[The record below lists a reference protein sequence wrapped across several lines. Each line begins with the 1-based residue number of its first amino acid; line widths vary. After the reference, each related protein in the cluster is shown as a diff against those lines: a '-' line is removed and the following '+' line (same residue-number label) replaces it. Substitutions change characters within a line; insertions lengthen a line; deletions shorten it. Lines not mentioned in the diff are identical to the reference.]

1 MHPEY
6 PTLFSPLTIN
16 GVTYKNR
23 IFQAPATPIVLQES
37 EPYPTDHYTEYY
49 CEKAKGGTANIC
61 VAGHIMNPNGFNAPG
76 WHNIS
81 LRDPEYHKAW
91 ARFTDKIHYYGAKC
105 SIEFLSFIYSGWTG
119 GKKGQGEHFLWSI
132 NGEKGPDG
140 SERPMLTREAMEAI
154 AEDYAACAEV
164 AMNVGF
170 DGILIHG
177 GHGLPLHKFLSP
189 LWNKRTDEFGGSFE
203 NRCRFPLM
211 ILDKIRER
219 VGKKMVIEYRISGS
233 ELAHLCGHPDAENQL
248 GPEDVARFL
257 NLAGDRIDIAH
268 ISAGNMSINP
278 SEAIMHPTIFG
289 KPANNAYLA
298 KQIKEIGVPQYVLTL
313 GAFLEPELMEKTL
326 AAGEADLISMARG
339 TIADPQLPNKA
350 KFGKTDEI
358 IPCIK
363 CFNCLDH
370 DRQKLYRC
378 SVNPVVGREKF
389 LREHAPTRITPKRV
403 AIIGGGPSGMAAA
416 IYAAQLGHIPTIFEK
431 EDHLGGKLVPASVA
445 TFKYDLKRFLDYQKH
460 MLDKLMVEVRLETE
474 ATPEM
479 LRKEG
484 FDAVLPAVGAQAFL
498 PPIPGIDGEN
508 VLIAEACYN
517 KADTLGENIVI
528 IGGGEIGCETAL
540 YLKEQGKK
548 VTVIEMLPTLSPET
562 FHLTRDIM
570 LWNMEDGIT
579 AHTGAS
585 CKEITKDSVRFT
597 DKDGQEQTVPCDN
610 VIISAGM
617 RSRVDLAESFRDCAP
632 EFRAI
637 GDCYLAKN
645 VRTATQTAFD
655 AVMNL

>member
-23 IFQAPATPIVLQES
+23 IFQAPATPITLQGSQAYPS
-37 EPYPTDHYTEYY
+37 EEYTEYY
-49 CEKAKGGTANIC
+49 VEKAKGGSANIC
-61 VAGHIMNPNGFNAPG
+61 VAGHIMNPNGINAPG
-76 WHNIS
+76 WHNIN
-81 LRDPEYHKAW
+81 LRDPEYQKAW
-91 ARFTDKIHYYGAKC
+91 ARFVDKIHYFGAKC
-105 SIEFLSFIYSGWTG
+105 SIEFLSFMYSGWTG
-119 GKKGQGEHFLWSI
+119 GKKGEGEHFFYSI

-154 AEDYAACAEV
+154 AEDYANCAEI

-170 DGILIHG
+170 DGLFIHG
-177 GHGLPLHKFLSP
+177 GHGLVIHRFLSP

-203 NRCRFPLM
+203 NRARFPLM

-233 ELAHLCGHPDAENQL
+233 ELADICEFPDAEKQF
-248 GPEDVARFL
+248 GVEDVVRFL

-268 ISAGNMSINP
+268 ISAGNMSIP
-278 SEAIMHPTIFG
+278 KAEAIMHPTIFA

-298 KQIKEIGVPQYVLTL
+298 KKVKEMGVPQHVLTL

-326 AAGEADLISMARG
+326 AAGEADIISMARG
-339 TIADPQLPNKA
+339 TIADPQFPNKA
-350 KFGKTDEI
+350 KYGKTDEI

-370 DRQKLYRC
+370 ERQQLYRC
-378 SVNPVVGREKF
+378 GVNPTVGREKF
-389 LREHAPTRITPKRV
+389 VREQAPANVIPKRV
-403 AIIGGGPSGMAAA
+403 AIIGGGPAGMAAA

-431 EDHLGGKLVPASVA
+431 DDHLGGKLVPASVA
-445 TFKYDLKRFLDYQKH
+445 SFKYDLHRFMEYQKH
-460 MLDKLMVEVRLETE
+460 MIDKLMVEVRLETE

-479 LRKEG
+479 IREG
-484 FDAVLPAVGAQAFL
+484 GYDAVLAAVGSQAFL
-498 PPIPGIDGEN
+498 PPIAGIDGKN
-508 VLIAEACYN
+508 VLIAEACYGQ
-517 KADTLGENIVI
+517 ADKLGENIVI

-540 YLKEQGKK
+540 YLKEQGKH
-548 VTVIEMLPTLSPET
+548 VTIIEMLPTLAPET

-570 LWNMEDGIT
+570 LWRVEKEVDSY
-579 AHTGAS
+579 TGAS
-585 CKEITKDSVRFT
+585 CKEITENTVRFV
-597 DKDGQEQTVPCDN
+597 DKDGVEQTIPCDN

-617 RSRVDLAESFRDCAP
+617 RPRTAQAEAFRDCAP
-632 EFRAI
+632 EFRPI
-637 GDCYLAKN
+637 GDCTIAKN
-645 VRTATQTAFD
+645 VRIATQTAFD
-655 AVMNL
+655 AAMNL